1 MKTALLIVTVGAF
14 SIHAEDT
21 PVSRMLDD
29 KLTIAQQNDACFDL
43 RVVHSPAV
51 TAALQ
56 RALASQTVR
65 SCAARKLRESGAVD
79 ELKAA
84 LQNID
89 PEIRAV
95 AARELGMLTRPD
107 LVEALAQAARDPNL
121 LVAIN
126 GVEALSQYQDRS
138 ALPYLLSLAETG
150 GLIGAMA
157 LSRAVQF
164 EDSTVLAVARQL
176 MKARDVPLRLAA
188 LRAIGDL
195 GDASDLPDLAE
206 LAAKAETATST
217 GRGFG
222 LVPAIDLSR
231 AAQNAIHQIKARNK
245 LD

>member
-1 MKTALLIVTVGAF
+1 MRITLLLVTLGAVGV
-14 SIHAEDT
+14 HAEDT

-29 KLTIAQQNDACFDL
+29 KLNVAQRNDACFEL
-43 RVVHSPAV
+43 RGVHSPAV
-51 TAALQ
+51 TAALK
-56 RALASQTVR
+56 RALAGQAVR
-65 SCAARKLRESGAVD
+65 SCAARNLREAGAVD

-84 LQNID
+84 LADND
-89 PEIRAV
+89 PETRAV
-95 AARELGMLTRPD
+95 AARELGMLACPE
-107 LVEALAQAARDPNL
+107 LVEALAQTARDPNL

-126 GVEALSQYQDRS
+126 GVEALSQYQDPD
-138 ALPYLLSLAETG
+138 ALPYLLGLAETG

-164 EDSTVLAVARQL
+164 HEPAVLAVARQL

-195 GDASDLPDLAE
+195 GGASDLSGLTE

-222 LVPAIDLSR
+222 LVPALDLSR
-231 AAQNAIHQIKARNK
+231 AAQNAIRQIQER
-245 LD
+245 LQ